1 MRRSGPI
8 CAGVRVSGNAVRSEG
23 FVLPGSPRTPARP
36 LHPFVFRHGRIGDM
50 VMMTAVLRALHER
63 YGAPCYL
70 VGMDPW
76 IHDMY
81 RDHPD
86 VAACWHLP
94 RKAPFAFGLAWP
106 SVVRA
111 LRRSAPGPVYVF
123 EHHRREVPRI
133 RRLLTLGGIDPRRC
147 LYIDQEPG
155 TERLWLDVLLEFAAR
170 TPAGVPASQYPEVRA
185 GGPWRPRLRVSD
197 PERRAA
203 REWLAGVG
211 WRGGPVV
218 LVQPGNHRTM
228 GRRRMRHWVKRDDKA
243 WPLDHWI
250 ELLRGIHAA
259 RPEALIV
266 LRGAP
271 AEAPMLERIAR
282 AVGETRVVVAACG
295 LRRLFALCCLADS
308 MISIDTGPAHAAAA
322 LCLPLVV
329 LYGVQSARVW
339 LPRSGGH
346 SPVRAL
352 EARHVSEISAA
363 QVIERWRAL
372 PPAADPATR
381 GRDDGQG

>member
-111 LRRSAPGPVYVF
+111 LRRSTPGPVYVF

-133 RRLLTLGGIDPRRC
+133 RRLLALSGIDPRRC

-170 TPAGVPASQYPEVRA
+170 TPAGVP
-185 GGPWRPRLRVSD
+185 
-197 PERRAA
+197 
-203 REWLAGVG
+203 
-211 WRGGPVV
+211 
-218 LVQPGNHRTM
+218 
-228 GRRRMRHWVKRDDKA
+228 GRW
-243 WPLDHWI
+243 
-250 ELLRGIHAA
+250 
-259 RPEALIV
+259 
-266 LRGAP
+266 
-271 AEAPMLERIAR
+271 
-282 AVGETRVVVAACG
+282 CS
-295 LRRLFALCCLADS
+295 CS
-308 MISIDTGPAHAAAA
+308 
-322 LCLPLVV
+322 
-329 LYGVQSARVW
+329 
-339 LPRSGGH
+339 
-346 SPVRAL
+346 
-352 EARHVSEISAA
+352 
-363 QVIERWRAL
+363 
-372 PPAADPATR
+372 PATIAPWVAGACVTGSSATTRPGPLITGSNCCAASRQR
-381 GRDDGQG
+381 GPRR

>member
-1 MRRSGPI
+1 MS
-8 CAGVRVSGNAVRSEG
+8 VDAVRSDG
-23 FVLPGSPRTPARP
+23 FALPAAPRTPARP

-50 VMMTAVLRALHER
+50 VMMTAVLRALHAR
-63 YGAPCYL
+63 YGAPCYV

-86 VAACWHLP
+86 VAGCWHVP
-94 RKAPFAFGLAWP
+94 RKWPFVFGLAWP
-106 SVVRA
+106 SVLRA

-133 RRLLTLGGIDPRRC
+133 RRLLALGGVDPRRC
-147 LYIDQEPG
+147 LYIDEEPG
-155 TERLWLDVLLEFAAR
+155 TDRLWLDVLLEFAAR
-170 TPAGVPASQYPEVRA
+170 TPACVPACAYPQTGAE
-185 GGPWRPRLRVSD
+185 GLWRPRLRVSE

-211 WRGGPVV
+211 WRGGPLV

-228 GRRRMRHWVKRDDKA
+228 GRRRMRHWVERDDKA
-243 WPLDHWI
+243 WPLDHWV
-250 ELLRGIHAA
+250 ELLHAIGA
-259 RPEALIV
+259 AQPEALVV

-271 AEAPMLERIAR
+271 AEAPILERIAR
-282 AVGETRVVVAACG
+282 AAARPSVAVAACG

-339 LPRSGGH
+339 LPRSGGQ
-346 SPVRAL
+346 SPVLPL
-352 EARHVSEISAA
+352 ESRHVGQISAA
-363 QVIERWRAL
+363 QVIERWRSL
-372 PPAADPATR
+372 PPPGDPDRR
-381 GRDDGQG
+381 GCGEGRG